1 MPSPS
6 NPAFKRVGLI
16 AKPNDQRV
24 GMILPALFKLLRWR
38 GVDVALDGTCAG
50 ILQAR
55 DLELAIPNGENGREL
70 LITIGGDGTLLHAAH
85 MRFDYDVR
93 LLGINLG
100 KLGFLADI
108 SPDEVNDR
116 LGAILDGHYIDE
128 KRAVLRCTV
137 FRDAQIVAQY
147 DAINDTVIHH
157 WNIARLIRL
166 DTHINGTFVH
176 SQRSDG
182 IIIATPTG
190 STAYALS
197 GGGPI
202 LHPSLDAILL
212 VPVCPHTLSNRPIV
226 VAGNSRIE
234 IVVGTEQLGHARLT
248 CDGDSGFDLAPQDR
262 VVVEYSDRHI
272 HLVHPANHDFYAT
285 LRAKLNWG

>member
-24 GMILPALFKLLRWR
+24 GAILPALFKLLRWR

-55 DLELAIPNGENGREL
+55 HLELGTPNGENGREL

-108 SPDEVNDR
+108 SPEEVNDR

-128 KRAVLRCTV
+128 KRAVLRCAV
-137 FRDAQIVAQY
+137 FRDAQIVAEY

-262 VVVEYSDRHI
+262 VIVEHSDRHI

>member
-234 IVVGTEQLGHARLT
+234 NVVGTEQLGHARLT

>member
-1 MPSPS
+1 MAIPANS
-6 NPAFKRVGLI
+6 AFKRVGLI
-16 AKPNDQRV
+16 AKPNDRRV
-24 GMILPALFKLLRWR
+24 EPILLALFKLLRWR
-38 GVDVALDGTCAG
+38 GVDIALDNTCAD

-55 DLELAIPNGENGREL
+55 HLELGSRDRGNSCEL
-70 LITIGGDGTLLHAAH
+70 FITIGGDGTLLHAAH
-85 MRFDYDVR
+85 MRFDYEVR

-108 SPDEVNDR
+108 SPEEVNDR

-128 KRAVLRCTV
+128 KRTVLRCTV
-137 FRDAQIVAQY
+137 LRGAQNVARF

-226 VAGNSRIE
+226 VGGNSRIE
-234 IVVGTEQLGHARLT
+234 IVVGTEQVGHARLT
-248 CDGDSGFDLAPQDR
+248 CDGDEGFDLAPQDR
-262 VVVEYSDRHI
+262 VIVERSDPHI
-272 HLVHPANHDFYAT
+272 HLIHPANHDYYAT

>member
-1 MPSPS
+1 MRSPS

-24 GMILPALFKLLRWR
+24 GTILPALFKLLRWR

-55 DLELAIPNGENGREL
+55 HLELGTPNGENGREL

-108 SPDEVNDR
+108 SPEEVNDR

-137 FRDAQIVAQY
+137 FRDAQIVAEY

-262 VVVEYSDRHI
+262 VIVEHSDRHI